1 MASSRVPRLL
11 REALPE
17 RRELQEKYKADV
29 TLDPDTAEE
38 YLIVSE
44 DRKSVTAADFPQS
57 PPPNPKRFELV
68 PCVLGAQGFT
78 SGRHY
83 WEVEVGD
90 QREWAVGVAL
100 ESVKRNEGLSL
111 QPEEGI
117 WCHGCWWLRR
127 AADSSSV
134 VSTQGCVKSG
144 KIGVCLDYEGGWVG
158 FYEDGK
164 MTAML
169 ASFKKEVV
177 FPFLYVGSTVTL
189 TISP

>member
-1 MASSRVPRLL
+1 MASSRAPRLL

-17 RRELQEKYKADV
+17 RSELQEKCKADV

-83 WEVEVGD
+83 WEVDVGD
-90 QREWAVGVAL
+90 QRPWAVGVAI
-100 ESVKRNEGLSL
+100 ESVKRKETLTL
-111 QPEEGI
+111 KPEEGI
-117 WCHGCWWLRR
+117 WCYECRWPRR
-127 AADSSSV
+127 DADGSSD
-134 VSTQGCVKSG
+134 VSSQGCVKSG
-144 KIGVCLDYEGGWVG
+144 KIGVCLDYEEGWVG
-158 FYEDGK
+158 FYEDDH
-164 MTAML
+164 TTVML
-169 ASFKKEVV
+169 ASFKEEVV
-177 FPFLYVGSTVTL
+177 FPFLYVGFPVTL
-189 TISP
+189 TILP

>member
-1 MASSRVPRLL
+1 MASSRAPRLL

-17 RRELQEKYKADV
+17 RSELQEKCKADV
-29 TLDPDTAEE
+29 TLDPETAHAS
-38 YLIVSE
+38 LILSA
-44 DRKSVTAADFPQS
+44 DLKSVTAGHPPQDVPS
-57 PPPNPKRFELV
+57 NPKRFV
-68 PCVLGAQGFT
+68 KAPCVLGAQGFT

-164 MTAML
+164 MTVML